1 MLPKKKKVLLLLMI
15 IFKKGNLSFFSAL
28 LFLFTAFTIDQ
39 MPQSHMYVH
48 VVNTNIIHY
57 PIYIYM
63 VDFLL

>member
-1 MLPKKKKVLLLLMI
+1 MI
-15 IFKKGNLSFFSAL
+15 IFKKGNLSFFSVL

-39 MPQSHMYVH
+39 MPQSHMHVH
-48 VVNTNIIHY
+48 VVNTNVIRY